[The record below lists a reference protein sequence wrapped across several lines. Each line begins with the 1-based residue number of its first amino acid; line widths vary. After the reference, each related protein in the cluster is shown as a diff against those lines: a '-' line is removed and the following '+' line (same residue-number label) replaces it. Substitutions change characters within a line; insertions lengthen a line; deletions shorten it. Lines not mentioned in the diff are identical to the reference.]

1 MRTREREEGRGGE
14 RVCEEKRDFQRTSTE
29 NGRKKETERKK
40 TREIEREKERM
51 R

>member
-1 MRTREREEGRGGE
+1 LGGE
-14 RVCEEKRDFQRTSTE
+14 RECGRSKRDFQRTSTE